1 MAMDAVGIGEASVR
15 DEDAARREAMRTPDE
30 VAAMLELKRR
40 GWGCKRIAREFGTCP
55 KTVRRYLREGGWT
68 GYAARARRA
77 PVLAGLEAWLAER
90 LARHGGNADVVRQE
104 LASERGHAVSLRTVE
119 RACAPHRRL
128 LLASALATVRF
139 ETRPGEQMQIDFG
152 ERRVWLGDEPAR
164 VHLFVATLGYS
175 RRLHVRAFRGQAQER
190 WFEGMESAF
199 RAFGGVPEEVLFDN
213 ARALVGHHDVATRE
227 VVFNARLHAFARHW
241 RVRPRACAPYRAR
254 TKGKDER
261 GVGYVKRNAIA
272 GRRFASW
279 AALEAHLEAWTREVA
294 DVRTHGTTGEAP
306 MVRFRRDEAQALRP
320 LAGTPPFRLLRALA
334 RRVQNEGCVDVDTNH
349 YSVPWQLIGA
359 GVSVVVCDGEVRI
372 LHAGVEVARHAQ
384 RLGRHERAVM
394 AAHLRGIARGATAAD
409 GGSGAEPPRPTPL
422 LPGELL
428 RPLAE
433 YEQVAGGG
441 W

>member
-1 MAMDAVGIGEASVR
+1 MAVDVVGIGEASLR
-15 DEDAARREAMRTPDE
+15 DDDARRVAMRTPDE

-55 KTVRRYLREGGWT
+55 KTVRRYLRAGGWA
-68 GYAARARRA
+68 GYARGQRTPA
-77 PVLAGLEAWLAER
+77 LAGLEAWLAER
-90 LARHGGNADVVRQE
+90 LARHAGNADVVRQE
-104 LASERGHAVSLRTVE
+104 LAAERGIAVSLRTVE
-119 RACAPHRRL
+119 RACVPHRQV

-152 ERRVWLGDEPAR
+152 ERRVWIGGEPVR

-175 RRLHVRAFRGQAQER
+175 RRLHVRAFRSQAQER
-190 WFEGMESAF
+190 WFEGLESAF
-199 RAFGGVPEEVLFDN
+199 RAFGGVSEEVLFDN
-213 ARALVGHHDVATRE
+213 ARALVDQHDAATRE

-272 GRRFASW
+272 GRSFASW

-294 DVRTHGTTGEAP
+294 DVRTHGSTGEAP
-306 MVRFRRDEAQALRP
+306 IVRFRRDEAQALRP
-320 LAGTPPFRLLRALA
+320 LVGTPSFRPLRALV
-334 RRVQNEGCVDVDTNH
+334 RRVQNDGCVDVDTNH

-359 GVSVVVCDGEVRI
+359 GVSVEVCDGEVRI

-394 AAHLRGIARGATAAD
+394 AAHLRGIARGASLD
-409 GGSGAEPPRPTPL
+409 GGAEPPRPTPL
-422 LPGELL
+422 PGELL
-428 RPLAE
+428 RSLAE
-433 YEQVAGGG
+433 YEQVTGGG